1 MKAWFLLFICVLAA
15 LAATKPK
22 PQKQSITSDG
32 KERTYY
38 LLAPDNIAEP
48 RPLIV
53 LLHGSGH
60 IGMSQIDEWKELAL
74 KEGIIL
80 AAPDS
85 ADHSRWVMPVD
96 GPEFLHDVVEAVK
109 ARYPVNGKRVYA
121 FGHSAG
127 ASFGLYMAVL
137 ESEYFAAVGVHAGA
151 LLEDSYRLVEHASRK
166 TPIAI
171 WVGTRDPYFPLEA
184 VRDTRDALKARG
196 FQVQLF
202 EMSGHDHNY
211 YAVSRDVNKHV
222 WEFLR
227 ANELTSDPKWEQ
239 YATR

>member
-1 MKAWFLLFICVLAA
+1 MKACFFFFACALAVV
-15 LAATKPK
+15 AATKPK
-22 PQKQSITSDG
+22 AQKQSVTSDG

-38 LLAPDNIAEP
+38 LLVPDNIAEP

-60 IGMSQIDEWKELAL
+60 VGTSQIDEWKDLAV

-85 ADHSRWVMPVD
+85 ADHSRWSSPVD
-96 GPEFLHDVVEAVK
+96 GPDFLHDVVEAVK
-109 ARYPVNGKRVYA
+109 AKYPVNGKRVYL

-127 ASFGLYMAVL
+127 AIFGLYMAVM

-151 LLEDSYRLVEHASRK
+151 VQEDSYRFMENAPRK

-171 WVGTRDPYFPLEA
+171 WVDSRDAFFSLDV
-184 VRDTRDALKARG
+184 VRSTRDALIARG
-196 FQVQLF
+196 FQAELH
-202 EMSGHDHNY
+202 EMGGHDHNY
-211 YAVSRDVNKHV
+211 YAVSREVNKAV
-222 WEFLR
+222 WDFFR
-227 ANELTSDPKWEQ
+227 VNELASDPKWQQ
-239 YATR
+239 YSK

>member
-1 MKAWFLLFICVLAA
+1 MKAWFCFFVCA
-15 LAATKPK
+15 LAAVAASKPK

-38 LLAPDNIAEP
+38 LLVPDNIAEP

-60 IGMSQIDEWKELAL
+60 IGTSLIDEWKDLAA

-85 ADHSRWVMPVD
+85 ADHSRWSSPVD
-96 GPEFLHDVVEAVK
+96 GPDFLHDVVEAVK
-109 ARYPVNGKRVYA
+109 ARYPVNGKRVYV

-127 ASFGLYMAVL
+127 AIFGLYMAVM

-151 LLEDSYRLVEHASRK
+151 LQEDSYRFMENAPRK

-171 WVGTRDPYFPLEA
+171 WVGTRDPFFPLDV
-184 VRDTRDALKARG
+184 VRGTRDALNARG
-196 FQVQLF
+196 FQVQLR
-202 EMSGHDHNY
+202 EMGGHDHNY
-211 YAVSRDVNKHV
+211 YAVSRDVNKAV
-222 WEFLR
+222 WEFFR
-227 ANELTSDPKWEQ
+227 ANELASDPKWQQ
-239 YATR
+239 YSK

>member
-1 MKAWFLLFICVLAA
+1 MKAWFFFFVCALAA
-15 LAATKPK
+15 VAATKPK

-38 LLAPDNIAEP
+38 LLVPDNIAEP

-60 IGMSQIDEWKELAL
+60 IGMSQIDEWKDLAA

-80 AAPDS
+80 VAPDS
-85 ADHSRWVMPVD
+85 ADHSRWSSPVD
-96 GPEFLHDVVEAVK
+96 GPDFLHDVVEAVK
-109 ARYPVNGKRVYA
+109 ARYPVNAKRVYV

-127 ASFGLYMAVL
+127 AIFGLYMAVM

-151 LLEDSYRLVEHASRK
+151 LQENSYRFMEQAPRK

-171 WVGTRDPYFPLEA
+171 WVGTRDAFFPLDV
-184 VRDTRDALKARG
+184 VRATRDALKARG
-196 FQVQLF
+196 FEVQLV
-202 EMSGHDHNY
+202 EMRGHDHNY
-211 YAVSRDVNKHV
+211 YAVSRDVNRAV

-227 ANELTSDPKWEQ
+227 ANELSSNPKWQQ
-239 YATR
+239 YSQ